1 MAGGKEARVKLSLG
15 RVPRFELSPTT
26 SSLAYNLTLTLVI
39 RNPNWAMS
47 LKNTK
52 PPEASYK
59 FDEQVF
65 DRFELARRA
74 RATRPGRPRAP
85 PARPGGGDS
94 SICWMRSC
102 IFEWVPQI
110 GVEERFLRR
119 GDGEE
124 FLVNGEKKRGVIEN
138 LLKEFFLSLITIFLI
153 FLRIRQNI
161 EDTHTHAHSSL

>member
-1 MAGGKEARVKLSLG
+1 
-15 RVPRFELSPTT
+15 VPRFELSPTT

-52 PPEASYK
+52 PLEASYK

-119 GDGEE
+119 GDGEG
-124 FLVNGEKKRGVIEN
+124 FLVNGEKRGVIEN
-138 LLKEFFLSLITIFLI
+138 LLKEFFFVIDNYFFYFFENYTKYRRHSHTCTLILMNTCTQTLP
-153 FLRIRQNI
+153 L
-161 EDTHTHAHSSL
+161 